1 MNLKNYKKKLNYNSK
16 EIKYE
21 LVSKLNKLCKNLHE
35 KYDINYGGCC
45 YIAYC
50 IARICEYLEFE
61 FNLIVFDDE
70 YDLDEYEELNDLPTM
85 SHYAIMLDDSE
96 DGEIINCEDHWFN
109 HYYKRRYFKVKSRD
123 ILKYYLT
130 HEPWNKRYNTKNNS
144 SIRLIIE
151 DFYYVWTKSLRKK

>member
-1 MNLKNYKKKLNYNSK
+1 MSLKNYKKKLNYNSK

-21 LVSKLNKLCKNLHE
+21 LVSKLNKLCKSLHE
-35 KYDINYGGCC
+35 EYNINYGGCC

-50 IARICEYLEFE
+50 VARLCEYLEIE

-70 YDLDEYEELNDLPTM
+70 YDLYDYSELDDLPTM
-85 SHYAIMLDDSE
+85 SHYAILLDDSIE
-96 DGEIINCEDHWFN
+96 GEVINCDDFWFD
-109 HYYKRRYFKVKSRD
+109 YRYKRCFKVNSRE
-123 ILKYYLT
+123 ILKYYLN